1 MGTAHASGLE
11 NYWSLLKWCIKGT
24 YIAIAP
30 FHLNRYLAEQEFRYN
45 ERCMK
50 AGARFAIAPFQVEGK
65 RLTYR
70 RLIGRELAA
79 GQ

>member
-1 MGTAHASGLE
+1 MFLQ
-11 NYWSLLKWCIKGT
+11 SLLKRCIKGT

-45 ERCMK
+45 ERRVK
-50 AGARFAIAPFQVEGK
+50 DGDRFVTAASQVSGK

-70 RLIGRELAA
+70 QLIGKELAA
-79 GQ
+79 GL